1 MNLLFAGISL
11 LKAAPSGEQ
20 SSGSNIITFVM
31 LGLMF
36 VVFYFFM
43 IRPQKKKEREAKNL
57 RESVKK
63 GDQVVT
69 IGGVHGVVAKVYE
82 QTVVL
87 EIQGAKIEFSKA
99 AISTVVPKESKKEE
113 KEEVTEAKNEKPEE
127 PSSKKEVRDFTK
139 PQN

>member
-1 MNLLFAGISL
+1 MNLLFAGLSL
-11 LKAAPSGEQ
+11 LKAAPAGGE
-20 SSGSNIITFVM
+20 SSPGSSIITFGM

-43 IRPQKKKEREAKNL
+43 IRPQKKKEKEAKTL

-82 QTVVL
+82 QTIL
-87 EIQGAKIEFSKA
+87 LQIHDAKIEFSKA
-99 AISTVVPKESKKEE
+99 AISTVVPKGTKIEVPRNSSEDAEE
-113 KEEVTEAKNEKPEE
+113 NDSANEAK
-127 PSSKKEVRDFTK
+127 
-139 PQN
+139 